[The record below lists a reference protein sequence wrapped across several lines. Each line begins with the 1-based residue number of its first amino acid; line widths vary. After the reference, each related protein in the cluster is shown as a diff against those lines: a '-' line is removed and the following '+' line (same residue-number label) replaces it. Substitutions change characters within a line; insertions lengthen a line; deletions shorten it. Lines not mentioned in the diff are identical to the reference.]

1 MKPSMTLE
9 INGSEPKDMLIS
21 RIDRFDYEVVR
32 WFVLK
37 NRLRLKDLISVL
49 ARLVIKRG
57 WLDVH
62 SSGAWNEID
71 DLIKQYLKENN
82 RERYLEFSF
91 IDRYLGF
98 GLQAVTKGEVK
109 EIQRLIM
116 IAKEGVTE

>member
-1 MKPSMTLE
+1 MKPSVNIE
-9 INGSEPKDMLIS
+9 ITGSEAKDMLIS

-32 WFVLK
+32 WFVQK

-62 SSGAWNEID
+62 SSSAWDKID
-71 DLIKQYLKENN
+71 DLIKEHLKENN

-98 GLQAVTKGEVK
+98 GLQPVTKGEVR
-109 EIQRLIM
+109 EIQQKIM
-116 IAKEGVTE
+116 AAKEEGV